1 MYKNYLLAFLIMS
14 FCCFD
19 AVAQHL
25 YNSDLYDFLDELANS
40 KAIILN
46 TAVKPYSREL
56 ITMKL
61 KEADV
66 NRSSLTARQQE
77 QLEFYKKEFIREL
90 PAGTKEESGLEWI
103 GYAYQDESFF
113 LKASPIVGYSVWLND
128 SGSIYRRW
136 GGAEAFAQKGGF
148 SMSASLRDQ
157 HESKRL
163 TSPITP
169 DADYLNQFPTS
180 NYKPDSKGGGDY
192 DESRGHVAY
201 TWKWGR
207 VGVAMDQIAWGDNY
221 NGSNIISGRAPVY
234 PSLQL
239 HLQPVR
245 WLDFH
250 YFHAWLK
257 SDVVDSARIYSNG
270 PTSRLVMRP
279 KYMASNLFTFTPVKY
294 LQFSVGNSV
303 VYSDENVNPA
313 YLIPFL
319 YYKAVDRS
327 LNGYSN
333 LGNQLGENSQLFFNV
348 SSRNIRNVHLY
359 ASMFVDE
366 VALGDIW
373 EKKRQ
378 SNFISLKVGG
388 RLSNLLLDDLF
399 LTAEVTA
406 TRPVT
411 YRHYIETADFTSSS
425 YRLGHYL
432 GDNSAEVYL
441 SAAYKPT
448 AKLWLEA
455 SYTAARKGEE
465 YPYTGQ
471 SGTAGSGKGLPFIEE
486 VLWSTSD
493 LQVRVRYQ
501 PVYGAW
507 LFAGL
512 ALTDHSGTMDS
523 VYSMPNFQGRLTTA
537 QAGVNVGF

>member
-1 MYKNYLLAFLIMS
+1 MLKKSSLTVVLLLITQLTAFS
-14 FCCFD
+14 
-19 AVAQHL
+19 QHL

-40 KAIILN
+40 KAIVLN
-46 TAVKPYSREL
+46 SAVKPYPREAIAL
-56 ITMKL
+56 KL
-61 KEADV
+61 KEADA
-66 NRSSLTARQQE
+66 NRSMLTKRQQA
-77 QLEFYKKEFIREL
+77 QLDFYKREFVREL
-90 PAGTKEESGLEWI
+90 PTGKTEQSGLEWI
-103 GYAYQDESFF
+103 GYAYQNESFF
-113 LKASPIVGYSVWLND
+113 LKASPIVGYSVWMND
-128 SGSIYRRW
+128 SGTIYRRW
-136 GGAEAFAQKGGF
+136 GGAEAYASVGGF

-157 HESKRL
+157 HESKRF

-180 NYKPDSKGGGDY
+180 NYKPDNKGGGDY

-207 VGVAMDQIAWGDNY
+207 VGVAMDQVAWGDNY
-221 NGSNIISGRAPVY
+221 NGSNILSGRAPVY

-270 PTSRLVMRP
+270 STSRLVMRP
-279 KYMASNLFTFTPVKY
+279 KYMAANLFTFTPLKY
-294 LQFSVGNSV
+294 LQFSVGNSI

-319 YYKAVDRS
+319 YYKAVDRA

-333 LGNQLGENSQLFFNV
+333 LGNQLGENSQLFFNL

-378 SNFISLKVGG
+378 SNFISLKAGG
-388 RLSNLLLDDLF
+388 RLSNLFVDDLF
-399 LTAEVTA
+399 LTAEVTV

-411 YRHYIETADFTSSS
+411 YRHYIETADFATSS
-425 YRLGHYL
+425 YRMGHYL

-441 SAAYKPT
+441 SAAWKPT
-448 AKLWLEA
+448 AKLWLEG

-465 YPYTGQ
+465 YMYTGQ
-471 SGTAGSGKGLPFIEE
+471 SGTAGSGKGLPFLAEA
-486 VLWSTSD
+486 LWSTSD
-493 LQVRVRYQ
+493 LQFRVRYQ

-507 LFAGL
+507 LFAGA
-512 ALTDHSGTMDS
+512 ALTDHSGPMDP
-523 VYSMPNFQGRLTTA
+523 VYSMPNFQGRLTTF